1 MDLMKFTM
9 LILAAIAAAALSA
22 QTRLAPVAVRG
33 GETIAFVGDSITH
46 NGYHQ
51 MFLEYYYS
59 TRFPE
64 TELQYLNRGTAG
76 QSAFHLLR
84 RMQTDILKPKADIY
98 VLMVGMNDV
107 GRKYFTRE
115 ERAKNP
121 KCEEEIG
128 RLESVYAERLAKV
141 AEKLAENSRRLYIFS
156 PSIFDETLE
165 SPADPHVGLN
175 ARLGRYG
182 KICKDAARRIPNAEF
197 VDIWTEMARI
207 NADFQRELG
216 HGNTIVGGD
225 RVHPSEAGGLAMAAI
240 FLKSLGEPATV
251 CSAEIDGKNV
261 RAVNCEISNVKQ
273 SAGGLRFESL
283 ECALPLALT
292 PAEEGVAKC
301 IDFRESLNR
310 QTLAVKNLPSG
321 KYALKIDGKKVGV
334 FDSAELARG
343 IDTAA
348 LETPQIEASREIRAL
363 CNEIRLANANLRFLA
378 HLREMFAD
386 KIKDGMAADDVAKT
400 VEEIGKALNNPYFV
414 RLAQVY
420 REHAPR
426 ESLLRSERE
435 DARAKIRALAAPR
448 KHKYELEI
456 SE

>member
-9 LILAAIAAAALSA
+9 LILAASAAAALSE

-84 RMQTDILKPKADIY
+84 RMRTDILKPKADVY

-121 KCEEEIG
+121 KCEEEIA

-165 SPADPHVGLN
+165 SPTDPHVGLN

-182 KICKDAARRIPNAEF
+182 KICEDAARRIPNAEF
-197 VDIWTEMARI
+197 VDIWAETVRI
-207 NADFQRELG
+207 NADFQSEAGRG
-216 HGNTIVGGD
+216 KTIIGSD
-225 RVHPSEAGGLAMAAI
+225 RVHPSEAGGFAMAAI

-251 CSAEIDGKNV
+251 CSAKIDRENIC
-261 RAVNCEISNVKQ
+261 AVNCEISNVKQ

-283 ECALPLALT
+283 EYALPLALT
-292 PAEEGVAKC
+292 PVEESAAKY
-301 IDFRESLNR
+301 IDFRSSLNK

-334 FDSAELARG
+334 FHSAELARG

-348 LETPQIEASREIRAL
+348 LETPQIEASRKILAL
-363 CNEIRLANANLRFLA
+363 CKKIRLINERLRFLA

-386 KIKDGMAADDVAKT
+386 KIKDGTTADDAANA
-400 VEEIGKALNNPYFV
+400 VEEIGRARNNPYYV
-414 RLAQVY
+414 RLAQLY
-420 REHAPR
+420 REYAPR

-448 KHKYELEI
+448 KHKYALEI

>member
-9 LILAAIAAAALSA
+9 LILAASAAAALSA

-84 RMQTDILKPKADIY
+84 RMRTDILKPKADVY

-121 KCEEEIG
+121 KCEEEIA

-165 SPADPHVGLN
+165 SPTDPHVGLN

-182 KICKDAARRIPNAEF
+182 KICEDAARRIPNAEF
-197 VDIWTEMARI
+197 VDIWAETVRI
-207 NADFQRELG
+207 NADFQSEAGRG
-216 HGNTIVGGD
+216 KTIIGSD
-225 RVHPSEAGGLAMAAI
+225 RVHPSEAGGFAMAAI

-251 CSAEIDGKNV
+251 CSAEIDRENIC
-261 RAVNCEISNVKQ
+261 AVNCEISNVKQ

-283 ECALPLALT
+283 EYALPLALT
-292 PAEEGVAKC
+292 PA
-301 IDFRESLNR
+301 
-310 QTLAVKNLPSG
+310 
-321 KYALKIDGKKVGV
+321 
-334 FDSAELARG
+334 AENTR
-343 IDTAA
+343 
-348 LETPQIEASREIRAL
+348 
-363 CNEIRLANANLRFLA
+363 
-378 HLREMFAD
+378 
-386 KIKDGMAADDVAKT
+386 
-400 VEEIGKALNNPYFV
+400 
-414 RLAQVY
+414 
-420 REHAPR
+420 
-426 ESLLRSERE
+426 
-435 DARAKIRALAAPR
+435 
-448 KHKYELEI
+448 
-456 SE
+456 